1 MKKTLSIFLALVLTV
16 ALCACGA
23 KTPVQPS
30 AQPSMTP
37 TATPVQ
43 TDLTTYLTSIN
54 TDYEQGV
61 AGCSL
66 RAAKIAG
73 EMLDWYVAKKPSA
86 ASITSETASFFTTL
100 GSATADF
107 TSKLA
112 DIYGSAMLTCGS
124 DGADLLSSAGYTP
137 QGTWTADDAK
147 TLFEAVYAGAQLPTP
162 TYIAVYSSDKQ
173 AERFVINYVSVDELT
188 ADNVLAALINAE
200 VLKDTVKVENFNS
213 GKTLKLD
220 LNSDFQTGLSAMGTS
235 GEYMMLG
242 SVVNTFLKAFG
253 ADSITITV
261 NGKTLETGHNVYTD
275 PLTLYADN
283 VAKG

>member
-1 MKKTLSIFLALVLTV
+1 MKNTIDSLALVLTV

-23 KTPVQPS
+23 KTPTQPS
-30 AQPSMTP
+30 ATP

-43 TDLTTYLTSIN
+43 SDLTTYLTTIN
-54 TDYEQGV
+54 TEYEQGV

-66 RAAKIAG
+66 KAAKIAG
-73 EMLDWYVAKKPSA
+73 EMLDWYIAKKPAA
-86 ASITSETASFFTTL
+86 ASITSETTSFFTTL

-112 DIYGSAMLTCGS
+112 DIYGSAMLTCSS

-137 QGTWTADDAK
+137 QGTWTAADAK
-147 TLFEAVYAGAQLPTP
+147 ALFEAIYAGAQLPTP

-173 AERFVINYVSVDELT
+173 AEHFVINYVSVDELT
-188 ADNVLAALINAE
+188 ADNILAALINAE
-200 VLKDTVKVENFNS
+200 VLKDTVKVENFDS

-220 LNSDFQTGLSAMGTS
+220 LNSDFQTGLSKMGTS

-261 NGKTLETGHNVYTD
+261 NGKALGTGHAIYTE
-275 PLTLYADN
+275 PLKLYADN